1 MNISDAARLSGLS
14 NKMVRHYESVGL
26 IRPPA
31 RSTAGYRQYSQRN
44 VDELAFIAHAR
55 TLGFSIAQ
63 IGDLLSL
70 RHDPHR
76 ASREVK
82 AVAQQHLQELDA
94 KMQQLERMK
103 TLLTD
108 MISKCPGDDDPNCSI
123 LQQLET
129 SDPGI
134 ENTPDTTIAN
144 GENRS

>member
-26 IRPPA
+26 TQPPP
-31 RSTAGYRQYSQRN
+31 RSQAGYRQYSQRN

-82 AVAQQHLQELDA
+82 AVAQQHLLELDA
-94 KMQQLERMK
+94 KMQKLKRMQ

-108 MISKCPGDDDPNCSI
+108 MIAKCPGDDDPNCSI
-123 LQQLET
+123 LQQLEA
-129 SDPGI
+129 SDG
-134 ENTPDTTIAN
+134 EQHNT
-144 GENRS
+144 EYQS

>member
-55 TLGFSIAQ
+55 TLGFSITQ
-63 IGDLLSL
+63 IGDLLDL
-70 RHDPHR
+70 RQDPHR
-76 ASREVK
+76 ASRQVK

-94 KMQQLERMK
+94 KMQQLKHMQ

-108 MISKCPGDDDPNCSI
+108 MISKCPGDDEPNCSI

-129 SDPGI
+129 PNPRMI
-134 ENTPDTTIAN
+134 N
-144 GENRS
+144 GEDRS

>member
-1 MNISDAARLSGLS
+1 MNISDAARRSGLS

-26 IRPPA
+26 IQPPA
-31 RSTAGYRQYSQRN
+31 RSAAGYRQYSQRN

-55 TLGFSIAQ
+55 TLGFSITQ

-70 RHDPHR
+70 RQNPHR

-94 KMQQLERMK
+94 KMQQLKHMK
-103 TLLTD
+103 TLLAE
-108 MISKCPGDDDPNCSI
+108 MISQCPGDDDPHCAI

-129 SDPGI
+129 SDS
-134 ENTPDTTIAN
+134 N
-144 GENRS
+144 GVNGDNRS

>member
-26 IRPPA
+26 INPPA
-31 RSTAGYRQYSQRN
+31 RSQAGYRQYSQNN

-63 IGDLLSL
+63 ISDLLSL

-82 AVAQQHLQELDA
+82 AVAQRHLQELED
-94 KMQQLERMK
+94 KMQELRRMK
-103 TLLTD
+103 TLLQD
-108 MISKCPGDDDPNCSI
+108 MIAKCPGDDDPHCAI
-123 LQQLET
+123 LQELEVPDT
-129 SDPGI
+129 AVPGKSVSDP
-134 ENTPDTTIAN
+134 ERT
-144 GENRS
+144 S

>member
-26 IRPPA
+26 IQPPP
-31 RSTAGYRQYSQRN
+31 RSQAGYRQYSQRH
-44 VDELAFIAHAR
+44 VDELAFISQAR

-70 RHDPHR
+70 RHDPQR

-94 KMQQLERMK
+94 KMQELRLMQA
-103 TLLTD
+103 LLTD
-108 MISKCPGDDDPNCSI
+108 MIAKCPGDDDPNCSI
-123 LQQLET
+123 LQQLEA
-129 SDPGI
+129 SDG
-134 ENTPDTTIAN
+134 ESNNT
-144 GENRS
+144 EYRS

>member
-55 TLGFSIAQ
+55 TLGFSITQ
-63 IGDLLSL
+63 IGDLLDL
-70 RHDPHR
+70 RQDPHR

-94 KMQQLERMK
+94 KMQQLKHMQ

-108 MISKCPGDDDPNCSI
+108 MISKCPGDDEPNCSI

-129 SDPGI
+129 PNPRMI
-134 ENTPDTTIAN
+134 N
-144 GENRS
+144 GEDRS

>member
-14 NKMVRHYESVGL
+14 NKMVRHYETVGL
-26 IRPPA
+26 IQPPA
-31 RSTAGYRQYSQRN
+31 RSAAGYRQYSQHN
-44 VDELAFIAHAR
+44 IDELAFIAHAR

-63 IGDLLSL
+63 TGDLLSL
-70 RHDPHR
+70 RRDPQR

-94 KMQQLERMK
+94 KMQQLQRMK
-103 TLLTD
+103 SLLAG

-129 SDPGI
+129 SDPGFV
-134 ENTPDTTIAN
+134 N

>member
-26 IRPPA
+26 IQPPP
-31 RSTAGYRQYSQRN
+31 RSQAGYRQYSQRH
-44 VDELAFIAHAR
+44 VDELTFIAHAR

-94 KMQQLERMK
+94 KMQKLKRMQA
-103 TLLTD
+103 LLSD
-108 MISKCPGDDDPNCSI
+108 MIARCPGDDDPHCTI

-129 SDPGI
+129 RDAEPISKQ
-134 ENTPDTTIAN
+134 E
-144 GENRS
+144 RS

>member
-55 TLGFSIAQ
+55 ALGFSIAQ
-63 IGDLLSL
+63 VGDLLDL
-70 RHDPHR
+70 RQDPHR

-82 AVAQQHLQELDA
+82 SVAQQHLQELDA
-94 KMQQLERMK
+94 KMKQLKHMK

-129 SDPGI
+129 SA
-134 ENTPDTTIAN
+134 TTMVH

>member
-1 MNISDAARLSGLS
+1 MNMNISDAARLSGLS
-14 NKMVRHYESVGL
+14 NKMVRHYESIGL

-55 TLGFSIAQ
+55 TLGFSINQ
-63 IGDLLSL
+63 IGDLLDL
-70 RHDPHR
+70 RQNPHR

-82 AVAQQHLQELDA
+82 AVAQQHLQALDA
-94 KMQQLERMK
+94 KMQQLKHMQ

-129 SDPGI
+129 PDPGMI
-134 ENTPDTTIAN
+134 N
-144 GENRS
+144 GEDRS